1 MNWGKGIIGG
11 MIVFMLFIIAMCVY
25 MFTMPADE
33 YDAKYYEKGLNYDQD
48 YKRSQQVIK
57 DKAQPQIEAD
67 SCCIEVSFPQTVL
80 GQIKLTRPS
89 SNILDRVIAI
99 DNRNGQP
106 VQILT
111 TNMAKGKYQ
120 LTSDWTSNN
129 KDYLYQKEV
138 YLDK

>member
-11 MIVFMLFIIAMCVY
+11 MIVFMLFIIAMVVY
-25 MFTMPADE
+25 MFTIPVDD
-33 YDAKYYEKGLNYDQD
+33 YDTKYYEKGLTYDRD
-48 YKRSQQVIK
+48 YNRAEQVIK
-57 DKAQPQIEAD
+57 DKAQPTIEAD

-80 GQIKLTRPS
+80 GQVKLTRPS
-89 SNILDRVIAI
+89 SNLVDKVIPI
-99 DNRNGQP
+99 NNKNGQP

-111 TNMAKGKYQ
+111 TNMPKGKYQ
-120 LTSDWTSNN
+120 LTFEWTSNN